1 MFTLC
6 IRSSKEFV
14 LVLWADNQNTV
25 DSRGE
30 PRCFKSR
37 KSYWYLW
44 DTTRDLSEVSR
55 NPLNHFQKLLK
66 TRQLINIKWSQYT
79 SLRRCNKN
87 IAYFQVFEVIFHLA
101 ASLKMSPLLICI
113 LNNYCSKCEP
123 LVRCSQPQT
132 TTNID

>member
-25 DSRGE
+25 DSRRE
-30 PRCFKSR
+30 PRCFKRR

-66 TRQLINIKWSQYT
+66 MSQLINIKWSQYT
-79 SLRRCNKN
+79 SLRQCNKN
-87 IAYFQVFEVIFHLA
+87 IAYFQVFEVIFHWA
-101 ASLKMSPLLICI
+101 ASLKMSPLLLCI
-113 LNNYCSKCEP
+113 PNNYCSKCEY
-123 LVRCSQPQT
+123 LVQQMLST
-132 TTNID
+132 SDNN